1 MKSFF
6 KTTFSRLFSGIR
18 LLLGALAF
26 LPIVF
31 YVIWVNYTVDCSGT
45 FQGDQYLREVA
56 NMLLSGQDVV
66 GYEQLN
72 ERQRDVM
79 ELIVNQMETAPD
91 TIVLGSSRIMQMN
104 TEIAQTESLFNCALT
119 GADWYDLLGT
129 FYLFDRLDKLPQ
141 TVIIGFDPW
150 YLDTSPDST
159 DARSNKQLYAEF
171 LSTRL
176 GIPTEYEEQDPNE
189 KWQALY
195 SLSYFQGNIA
205 YMMESK
211 DGVKKPQP
219 VEGDVFH
226 QTTEVKRSDGSLLYS
241 YDYRNRDQ
249 SDVDM
254 DALGQ
259 TGNFFRMEEYEKPDS
274 ERLEILE
281 KFLVYLQERDINV
294 ILLLTPYHPIVYD
307 NALEKSDHYTGFFAT
322 EPALHRLADKLEI
335 PIYGSYNPYAIP
347 NTTSADFFDGIHVR
361 GECIASYFPGVPQA
375 LENMANHVDVSLDYE
390 TTAEQ
395 AELRDSGLD
404 EDSSLV

>member
-1 MKSFF
+1 MKSFW
-6 KTTFSRLFSGIR
+6 KTARSRVFSAAR
-18 LLLGALAF
+18 LLLGAVLF
-26 LPIVF
+26 LPVLF
-31 YVIWVNYTVDCSGT
+31 YVVWINYTVDCSGT

-79 ELIVNQMETAPD
+79 ELIVNQMDSAPD

-104 TEIAQTESLFNCALT
+104 TEIAQTDSLFNCALT
-119 GADWYDLLGT
+119 GADWYDMLGT
-129 FYLFDRLDKLPQ
+129 FYLFDKANKLPKN
-141 TVIIGFDPW
+141 VIIGFDPW
-150 YLDTSPDST
+150 LLDTSPDST

-176 GIPTEYEEQDPNE
+176 NIPTEYEVQDPNK

-205 YMMESK
+205 YMMGSK

-219 VEGDVFH
+219 VEGDTFM
-226 QTTEVKRSDGSLLYS
+226 QNTEVKRSDGSLVYS
-241 YDYRNRDQ
+241 YEFRTRQQ
-249 SDVDM
+249 SDVDN

-259 TGNFFRMEEYEKPDS
+259 TNNFFRMEEYTVPDA

-281 KFLVYLQERDINV
+281 KFLTYMQEKGINV
-294 ILLLTPYHPIVYD
+294 ILVLTPYHPLVYD
-307 NALEKSDHYTGFFAT
+307 NALEKADHYTGFFAT
-322 EPALHRLADKLEI
+322 EPAVHRIADKLGI
-335 PIYGSYNPYAIP
+335 PVYGSYNPYAIP
-347 NTTSADFFDGIHVR
+347 NTTGADFYDGIHVR
-361 GECIASYFPGVPQA
+361 GECIARYFPGVPQA
-375 LENMANHVDVSLDYE
+375 LENIANHVDVSLDYE

-395 AELRDSGLD
+395 AELRDSGLE
-404 EDSSLV
+404 EDNTLV